1 MLLHQQIVAQQN
13 TVQKRA
19 VVQTVPQVRDNILTN
34 YLVQKSLIQNV
45 ILFVFFFFIHSQLF
59 WFQQECMLVD
69 IAQDSEVHHVHLAQ
83 KVLSKMATMG
93 VNNALHVNIVMQVHF
108 HFSIY

>member
-19 VVQTVPQVRDNILTN
+19 VVQPV
-34 YLVQKSLIQNV
+34 
-45 ILFVFFFFIHSQLF
+45 H
-59 WFQQECMLVD
+59 QECMLVD
-69 IAQDSEVHHVHLAQ
+69 IVNNPGVHHVHLAR

-93 VNNALHVNIVMQVHF
+93 VNNAFHVNIVMQV
-108 HFSIY
+108 SV

>member
-1 MLLHQQIVAQQN
+1 MLLHQQIVTQQN

-19 VVQTVPQVRDNILTN
+19 VVQPVHQVRDNILTN
-34 YLVQKSLIQNV
+34 YLVQKSLIWNV
-45 ILFVFFFFIHSQLF
+45 ILLVYLFFQHTRLF